1 MRVRW
6 TGADGSPVGIEE
18 LQRKHHE
25 ERVASPEVDIDRGGP
40 CPHELLPGVE
50 TIEVPCEG
58 GSKEGEAAGDRG
70 DRQKAASHYL
80 LDAPDEGEVSLS
92 RIQPRGK
99 SCVDERVIR
108 IEAGP

>member
-1 MRVRW
+1 M
-6 TGADGSPVGIEE
+6 
-18 LQRKHHE
+18 
-25 ERVASPEVDIDRGGP
+25 DIDRSRA

-50 TIEVPCEG
+50 TVEVPCEG
-58 GSKEGEAAGDRG
+58 GSEKGEAAGDRG
-70 DRQKAASHYL
+70 DREKAASHYL

-92 RIQPRGK
+92 RIQPRRK

>member
-1 MRVRW
+1 M
-6 TGADGSPVGIEE
+6 DS
-18 LQRKHHE
+18 
-25 ERVASPEVDIDRGGP
+25 DRGGA
-40 CPHELLPGVE
+40 CAHELLPGVE
-50 TIEVPCEG
+50 TVEVPCEG
-58 GSKEGEAAGDRG
+58 GSKEREAAGDGR
-70 DRQKAASHYL
+70 DREKAASHYL